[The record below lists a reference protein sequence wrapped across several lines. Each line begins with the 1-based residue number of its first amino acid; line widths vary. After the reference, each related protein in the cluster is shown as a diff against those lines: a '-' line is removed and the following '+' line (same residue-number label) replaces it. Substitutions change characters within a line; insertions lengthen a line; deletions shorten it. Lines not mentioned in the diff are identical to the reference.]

1 MNGGFITVAVREVTA
16 AYGADQVMVAQEGG
30 RTLVRINAVELYP
43 TCEPDSTPMMLV
55 LDPGQP
61 KPVAYVQVGQTL
73 ANGRNPRSTSVTVVG
88 GDSWMQFSFNVPW
101 EEGHG
106 IVRFIAAA
114 RQRFAQND

>member
-1 MNGGFITVAVREVTA
+1 MTGDFITVAVREVTA
-16 AYGADQVMVAQEGG
+16 TYGADQVVVAQEGG

-43 TCEPDSTPMMLV
+43 TCAPSSTPMMLV

-61 KPVAYVQVGQTL
+61 KPVVYVQVGQTL
-73 ANGRNPRSTSVTVVG
+73 ANGKSPRSTSVAMVG
-88 GDSWMQFSFNVPW
+88 GESWLQFSFNVPW

-114 RQRFAQND
+114 RQRFSPE